1 MTTLRAKRG
10 PRPPG
15 KSGIWT
21 PAEVARGLA
30 CSDRTIAAHC
40 DRGLLPCYKVGRHRR
55 ILDVDL
61 VSYVARQGLCWSDFL
76 ERAGA
81 L

>member
-1 MTTLRAKRG
+1 MTPDPVEQL
-10 PRPPG
+10 
-15 KSGIWT
+15 
-21 PAEVARGLA
+21 ARGLA

-40 DRGLLPCYKVGRHRR
+40 DKGLLPCYKVGRHRR

-76 ERAGA
+76 QRAEV